1 MLNWSCERSAHGE
14 QMSEQANLSGENE
27 ISSWAEGACAH
38 LVVEDLAALL
48 LSFTVSLSFL
58 VGADFIAVLVEA
70 KENVF
75 PGDVR
80 IKGGLEL
87 LVEEAALHYFRWERP
102 VAEEESGRSA
112 GLVHAQEGL
121 PAAAPRQGAAVYK
134 FHALRQ

>member
-1 MLNWSCERSAHGE
+1 MLNWSCERSAHGK

-87 LVEEAALHYFRWERP
+87 LVE
-102 VAEEESGRSA
+102 
-112 GLVHAQEGL
+112 
-121 PAAAPRQGAAVYK
+121 
-134 FHALRQ
+134 

>member
-1 MLNWSCERSAHGE
+1 
-14 QMSEQANLSGENE
+14 MSEQANLSGENE

-75 PGDVR
+75 PGDVWF
-80 IKGGLEL
+80 G
-87 LVEEAALHYFRWERP
+87 
-102 VAEEESGRSA
+102 
-112 GLVHAQEGL
+112 
-121 PAAAPRQGAAVYK
+121 AAADEIETDARECHTQENVR
-134 FHALRQ
+134 LM